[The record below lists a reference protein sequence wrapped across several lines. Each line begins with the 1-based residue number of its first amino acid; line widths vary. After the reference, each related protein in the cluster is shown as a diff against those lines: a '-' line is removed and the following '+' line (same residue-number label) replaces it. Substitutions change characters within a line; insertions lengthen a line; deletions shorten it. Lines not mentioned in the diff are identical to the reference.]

1 TLPNRVIMGSM
12 HLGLEE
18 VPGGFERLA
27 AFYRERAIG
36 GVGLM
41 VTGGI
46 SPNAE
51 GRLKPHA
58 ATLTSA
64 EEAAPHR
71 LITDAVHEA
80 GSRIAL
86 QILHAGRYGAHP
98 EIVGP
103 SAVKAPISPL
113 VPR

>member
-1 TLPNRVIMGSM
+1 MSQQTPYPNLLSPLALEGTSITLPNRVIMGSM

-71 LITDAVHEA
+71 LITDAV
-80 GSRIAL
+80 
-86 QILHAGRYGAHP
+86 
-98 EIVGP
+98 
-103 SAVKAPISPL
+103 
-113 VPR
+113 